1 MDKRH
6 VCLNTLIGLMMLY
19 AGLAYAEEFP
29 AHPVAGSEISAESYV
44 EDAYDAANDGVEVR
58 FPYIQ
63 EHLYKIYLQEGFITD
78 IRLGKDEKIRY
89 VGGGDTVRWKIDTV
103 TVGEGKD
110 EESHLFIKPL
120 KNGLSTNIVINTDKR
135 MYQLIL
141 ESGYGYNPMVSWT
154 YPKSDID
161 VMAEEKHADYAS
173 IDPSKLKFGY
183 SISNTKYKW
192 SPEDVFRSESKTYL
206 KMKSEITDTELPA
219 FFALDDDDRP
229 ILVSYR
235 FVDGYFI
242 IDRLVDEGILV
253 SGRKKVKIKFE
264 GED

>member
-1 MDKRH
+1 MVKKH
-6 VCLNTLIGLMMLY
+6 ICLKTLLCLMLLGSGLGH
-19 AGLAYAEEFP
+19 AGEFP
-29 AHPVAGSEISAESYV
+29 AHPVAGSEITAESYV
-44 EDAYDAANDGVEVR
+44 EDAYDAANVGVEVR
-58 FPYIQ
+58 FPYMK

-78 IRLGKDEKIRY
+78 IKLGKDERIRY
-89 VGGGDTVRWKIDTV
+89 VGGGDTVRWKIDNV
-103 TVGEGKD
+103 TVGEGS
-110 EESHLFIKPL
+110 EAEAHLFIKPL

-161 VMAEEKHADYAS
+161 VMAEERHADYAT
-173 IDPSKLKFGY
+173 IDPSSLKFGY
-183 SISNTKYKW
+183 SISDRKYKW
-192 SPEDVFRSESKTYL
+192 SPEDVFRSDRKTYL

-219 FFALDDDDRP
+219 FFALDDDGKP

-242 IDRLVDEGILV
+242 IDRLVDEGLLV
-253 SGRKKVKIKFE
+253 SGRKKVKIKFK